1 MRKILN
7 HELKRLTTEEF
18 QSAPKIPL
26 YIVLDD
32 VRSMHNVG
40 SVFRSSDA
48 FRVEKIFLC
57 GNTPIPPHRE
67 IQKTALGATES
78 VSWEYRNSVLD
89 VMQQLKEEKVKA
101 IAVEQAEGSYQ
112 PQELLNLVDNRQKYA
127 LLLGNEV
134 LGVSQDAVN
143 ECDYCLEIPQLGT
156 KHSLNISV
164 CAGIVIWEF
173 FKILQVHLK

>member
-7 HELKRLTTEEF
+7 HELNRLSTEAF

-40 SVFRSSDA
+40 SIFRTSDA

-57 GNTPIPPHRE
+57 GNTPKPPHRE
-67 IQKTALGATES
+67 IHKTALGATES
-78 VSWEYRNSVLD
+78 VNWEYMESAL
-89 VMQQLKEEKVKA
+89 EA
-101 IAVEQAEGSYQ
+101 IKLLQVENIITISVEQAEGSHT
-112 PQELLNLVDNRQKYA
+112 PRELIKKLPINNKFA
-127 LLLGNEV
+127 LILGNEV
-134 LGVSQDAVN
+134 LGVSQEVVN
-143 ECDYCLEIPQLGT
+143 ASDYCIEIPQIGT

-173 FKILQVHLK
+173 FELLKVHL